1 MNLYEQVVCTVSEN
15 ENSGYYLFLNK
26 ILNSNFIDGINLNWK
41 SFAVQYLVYCVS
53 VKLTNKDADGPAV
66 PAGGMG
72 FSNFG

>member
-1 MNLYEQVVCTVSEN
+1 MDV
-15 ENSGYYLFLNK
+15 
-26 ILNSNFIDGINLNWK
+26 INLNGK
-41 SFAVQYLVYCVS
+41 SFTVQYLVYCVS